1 MAVNSVE
8 DATSLALEF
17 TRKYYSNAFPVST
30 RKQNAFWVVDLD
42 VSYYRTN
49 FARLRIDQETGIV
62 EEFKITQSQ
71 LL

>member
-8 DATSLALEF
+8 DATRLALEF